1 MPSDIQNITGS
12 PAVSAAPPQAVAAAD
27 HGWSF
32 HDVLSA
38 LNPLQ
43 YLPVVGT
50 IYRAVTGDVIP
61 EGLRRFGSMV
71 VSGLAGGPVGLM
83 VNIATTLAEKATG
96 IDPDKI
102 IIGQLNPAS
111 PTAAPSQLAATAP
124 AAAPTPAAPTPAAL
138 TPAALAPSALSPEQ
152 LAAYGVTTNTAG
164 DLTLGTM
171 QGADVLNTIQLA
183 TLTKTAAAAY
193 AANQPGFAAGP
204 A

>member
-1 MPSDIQNITGS
+1 
-12 PAVSAAPPQAVAAAD
+12 VAAASPKR
-27 HGWSF
+27 SF

-124 AAAPTPAAPTPAAL
+124 AVAPTPAAPTPAAPTPAAL